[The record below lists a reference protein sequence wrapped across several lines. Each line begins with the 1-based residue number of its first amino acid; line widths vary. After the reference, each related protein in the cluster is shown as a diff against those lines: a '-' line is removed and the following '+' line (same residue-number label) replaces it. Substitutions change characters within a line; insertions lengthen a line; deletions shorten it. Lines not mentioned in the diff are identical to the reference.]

1 MIWLKVYHWN
11 LLNEN
16 FLFVEL
22 TIHQKTKYLPLS
34 NGTPKQETEKVILLF
49 FCPESGRK
57 EGAHLPCPHCK
68 ITIIKRSNNE
78 SAVSAAAYQSGEKL
92 FSEYDQEQKYY
103 PYKNEVTHKEILL
116 PPHAP
121 PEFADRNTLWNSAE
135 AQEKQW
141 NSQLARRLDSSATLS
156 SQLRI
161 TSSDAEQL
169 TAATW
174 NAQWDCILLGALFNC
189 EVMSNLQY
197 L

>member
-1 MIWLKVYHWN
+1 M
-11 LLNEN
+11 
-16 FLFVEL
+16 
-22 TIHQKTKYLPLS
+22 
-34 NGTPKQETEKVILLF
+34 
-49 FCPESGRK
+49 
-57 EGAHLPCPHCK
+57 
-68 ITIIKRSNNE
+68 
-78 SAVSAAAYQSGEKL
+78 
-92 FSEYDQEQKYY
+92 
-103 PYKNEVTHKEILL
+103 L
-116 PPHAP
+116 PPHEP

-174 NAQWDCILLGALFNC
+174 NAQWDCSLWGALFNC